1 MSPVREDLASGEK
14 IDRHTKVWDQD
25 PPVKGLAKASQAP
38 PADETGAVYAALSG
52 ELAACRLSA
61 FRPESCQKPA
71 AKRGRI
77 MIQQAKCK
85 FFSRADATMC
95 IRPEEPVRIRE

>member
-1 MSPVREDLASGEK
+1 M
-14 IDRHTKVWDQD
+14 DRHTKVWDQD
-25 PPVKGLAKASQAP
+25 PPVEGLAKASQAP

-71 AKRGRI
+71 AQNRPDHATASKVQVL
-77 MIQQAKCK
+77 QQG
-85 FFSRADATMC
+85 
-95 IRPEEPVRIRE
+95 